1 MRVIMKRFAIPA
13 VALAL
18 WLPSVANAESVEIDG
33 KTYKINR
40 LIERQI
46 APGTTYMRL
55 QLPEIPV
62 NINMVVA
69 DMDNEYVRVENSPAK
84 GSSKGVELISAAAQR
99 LSTEGHKV
107 VAGQNANFWAV
118 SSQAPDGKMFGN
130 VTRNASIRNGMI
142 VTECNMGKEK
152 AFGGPE
158 DFTGIMGISP
168 DKDIFLDFC
177 TPSVGIRINDRIAI
191 YSVAQ
196 CNKGVHPDEIGMYN
210 RFYGQSKE
218 FVPISAEYGDGGFY
232 QAAPA
237 GDALEVI
244 LDLEEGE
251 SWMGGRFINFVVKEV
266 RDNGG
271 KGTLGD
277 HDLALVARGAGKAKM
292 GTVNVGDKVALKY
305 AFKFNPSGAPEYPL
319 VETAIGGNL
328 LMMLNGE
335 VLGICGNSSYDYN
348 TYARSLYGT
357 SADRR
362 KLYMMV
368 VDKSTD
374 PVYGKSAGL
383 STARAAQI
391 ARHFGCTDMLQC
403 DGGGSAQL
411 YVGSKVVNKTTE
423 STPRAVANCL
433 LVFDEAPADDAT
445 AELRVDIPGDVINL
459 EPGQSISPVL
469 LVYNQYGSL
478 IHTFSYGYTMTCSD
492 GLGTVD
498 GNTFTA
504 SSVPVAGTIT
514 IKYDGKEVTR
524 VVSVG
529 GAETGVTTI
538 GMDMPANGICYN
550 LLGVPCGENPAPGIY
565 IRDGKKIVIG
575 R

>member
-1 MRVIMKRFAIPA
+1 MKRLVLPVI
-13 VALAL
+13 ALAM
-18 WLPSVANAESVEIDG
+18 WMPSAAHAESVDIDG
-33 KTYKINR
+33 KTYKIDR

-46 APGTTYMRL
+46 APGTTYMRI

-62 NINMVVA
+62 NINMVIA
-69 DMDNEYVRVENSPAK
+69 DMNNEYVRIENSPAK

-99 LSTEGHKV
+99 LSTEGHKA

-118 SSQAPDGKMFGN
+118 SSQAPDGKMFGSI
-130 VTRNASIRNGMI
+130 TRNASIRNGMI

-158 DFTGIMGISP
+158 DFTGIMCISP
-168 DKDIFLDFC
+168 EKDLYVDFC
-177 TPSVGIRINDRIAI
+177 TPSLGVRINDRIAI
-191 YSVAQ
+191 YNVAQ
-196 CNKGVHPDEIGMYN
+196 CNKGIHPDEIGMYN
-210 RFYGQSKE
+210 RFYGQSKA
-218 FVPISAEYGDGGFY
+218 FQPIAAEYGDGGFY

-251 SWMGGRFINFVVKEV
+251 TWMGGRFINFVVKEV
-266 RDNGG
+266 RDNAGT
-271 KGTLGD
+271 GTLGD
-277 HDLALVARGAGKAKM
+277 HDLALVARGAGKTKM

-305 AFKFNPSGAPEYPL
+305 AFKFNPSGAAEYPL

-328 LMMLNGE
+328 MMMRNGE
-335 VLGICGNSSYDYN
+335 VQGICNNSSYDYN

-357 SADRR
+357 SADGRT
-362 KLYMMV
+362 LYMMV

-391 ARHFGCTDMLQC
+391 ARHFGCSNMLQC

-411 YVGSKVVNKTTE
+411 YVGNKVVNKTTE
-423 STPRAVANCL
+423 STPRAVANAL
-433 LVFDEAPADDAT
+433 MVFDEAPADDTT
-445 AELRVDIPGDVINL
+445 AEIRLDIPGDVINL
-459 EPGQSISPVL
+459 EPGQSISPAV

-478 IHTFSYGYTMTCSD
+478 IHTYSYGFTMTCSD
-492 GLGTVD
+492 GLGTVN

-504 SSVPVAGTIT
+504 SSTPVAGTIT
-514 IKYDGKEVTR
+514 VKYDGKEVTR

-529 GAETGVTTI
+529 GAPTGMNMVCS
-538 GMDMPANGICYN
+538 DMPSNGICYN
-550 LLGVPCGENPAPGIY
+550 LHGVACGENPAPGIY
-565 IRDGKKIVIG
+565 IRDGKKVVIG

>member
-1 MRVIMKRFAIPA
+1 M
-13 VALAL
+13 
-18 WLPSVANAESVEIDG
+18 WLPLAAHAESVEIDG
-33 KTYKINR
+33 KEYKIDR

-46 APGTTYMRL
+46 APGTTYLRI

-62 NINMVVA
+62 NINMVIA
-69 DMDNEYVRVENSPAK
+69 DMDNEYVRIENSPAK
-84 GSSKGVELISAAAQR
+84 GSSKGVELISAAATR

-130 VTRNASIRNGMI
+130 ITRNASIRNGMI

-152 AFGGPE
+152 PFGGPE

-168 DKDIFLDFC
+168 EKDIYLDFC
-177 TPSVGIRINDRIAI
+177 TPTLGIRINDRIAI
-191 YSVAQ
+191 YNVAQ
-196 CNKGVHPDEIGMYN
+196 CNKGIHPDEIGMYN
-210 RFYGQSKE
+210 RFYGQSKA
-218 FVPISAEYGDGGFY
+218 FQPISSEFAEGGFY
-232 QAAPA
+232 QAAAP
-237 GDALEVI
+237 GDALELI
-244 LDLEEGE
+244 LDLEDGE

-266 RDNGG
+266 RENGG
-271 KGTLGD
+271 NGTLGD
-277 HDLALVARGAGKAKM
+277 HDLALVARGAGKDKI

-305 AFKFNPSGAPEYPL
+305 AFQFDPSHTPEYPL

-328 LMMLNGE
+328 LMMRNGE
-335 VLGICGNSSYDYN
+335 VLSICGNSSYDYT
-348 TYARSLYGT
+348 TYARSLFGR

-391 ARHFGCTDMLQC
+391 ARHFGCSDMLQC

-411 YVGSKVVNKTTE
+411 YVDNQIVNKTTE

-433 LVFDEAPADDAT
+433 LVFNEAPADDTT

-459 EPGQSISPVL
+459 DPGQSITPVL

-478 IHTFSYGYTMTCSD
+478 IHTYKFGYTMTCSD

-498 GNTFTA
+498 NNTFTA
-504 SSVPVAGTIT
+504 ASVPVAGTIT
-514 IKYDGKEVTR
+514 LKYDGKEVTR

-529 GAETGVTTI
+529 GAETGVATI
-538 GMDMPANGICYN
+538 GQDAPANGICYN
-550 LLGVPCGENPAPGIY
+550 LLGVACGENPAPGIY
-565 IRDGKKIVIG
+565 VRDGKKIVI